1 MDETSDGELLR
12 QIAAGSQ
19 SGMRALV
26 EKHSRTLIRYAWAL
40 VESPSDVD
48 DVVQDTFLTAW
59 RGADRIALSGESALP
74 WLLVT
79 CRNHAANLAR
89 SRSRKRTYP
98 ITDEPVWNDQQ
109 DARDR
114 LRWVLD
120 EIERLPALDRRVCEL
135 CLVQDRPYDEV
146 ARELGLSVDSV
157 RQRVSRSRRRLRKAV
172 SHEE

>member
-48 DVVQDTFLTAW
+48 DVVQDTFVTAW

-89 SRSRKRTYP
+89 SRSR
-98 ITDEPVWNDQQ
+98 
-109 DARDR
+109 
-114 LRWVLD
+114 
-120 EIERLPALDRRVCEL
+120 
-135 CLVQDRPYDEV
+135 
-146 ARELGLSVDSV
+146 
-157 RQRVSRSRRRLRKAV
+157 
-172 SHEE
+172 

>member
-12 QIAAGSQ
+12 QMAAGSQ
-19 SGMRALV
+19 SGMRTLV

-48 DVVQDTFLTAW
+48 DVVQDTFVTAW

-98 ITDEPVWNDQQ
+98 ITDEPVWDDQQ

-120 EIERLPALDRRVCEL
+120 EIERLLWSFIFILQAVFLIIELHDNGEAAWFRWALPVL
-135 CLVQDRPYDEV
+135 NLVIV
-146 ARELGLSVDSV
+146 AAYLASVV
-157 RQRVSRSRRRLRKAV
+157 
-172 SHEE
+172 

>member
-1 MDETSDGELLR
+1 MDGTSDGELLR
-12 QIAAGSQ
+12 QIAAGS
-19 SGMRALV
+19 SAGMRALV
-26 EKHSRTLIRYAWAL
+26 AKHSRTLIRYAWAL

-48 DVVQDTFLTAW
+48 DVVQDTFVTAW
-59 RGADRIALSGESALP
+59 RSADRIGTSGESALP

-89 SRSRKRTYP
+89 LRSRKRTYP
-98 ITDEPVWNDQQ
+98 ITDEPVWDDQQ

-146 ARELGLSVDSV
+146 ALKLGLSVDSV
-157 RQRVSRSRRRLRKAV
+157 TANGWRSDV
-172 SHEE
+172 